1 MNELSRIQFQTTQD
15 YSNYFSGRL
24 IHRALEI
31 KTPYR
36 KWFPRVCAQ
45 NDYEEGVDFVTSD
58 KIVRRADGVPMPHD
72 LHDHLIT
79 VDVAKEICLAQHTA
93 IGKLLRKK
101 LIAQEKA
108 ASEANYPRPWRFR
121 KRIWRRWAI

>member
-24 IHRALEI
+24 LHRALEI

-58 KIVRRADGVPMPHD
+58 KIVRRAD
-72 LHDHLIT
+72 
-79 VDVAKEICLAQHTA
+79 AYNRIC
-93 IGKLLRKK
+93 GK
-101 LIAQEKA
+101 
-108 ASEANYPRPWRFR
+108 P
-121 KRIWRRWAI
+121 

>member
-58 KIVRRADGVPMPHD
+58 KIVRRADGVPRNSLVHPVTMKSSAYRTKFILVLCCFPSIV
-72 LHDHLIT
+72 LFL
-79 VDVAKEICLAQHTA
+79 
-93 IGKLLRKK
+93 
-101 LIAQEKA
+101 
-108 ASEANYPRPWRFR
+108 
-121 KRIWRRWAI
+121 